1 MKSRSWITLGITVLL
16 IAVVS
21 FVALHGVQAGKYIF
35 MPVSEAISLGLD
47 LRGGISTEYV
57 AKDTSVDDFDTLMD
71 GTVTVLLEGLPLS
84 RAMLTRPL
92 PIQI

>member
-21 FVALHGVQAGKYIF
+21 FVALHGVQVGKYIF

-47 LRGGISTEYV
+47 LRGGIST
-57 AKDTSVDDFDTLMD
+57 
-71 GTVTVLLEGLPLS
+71 
-84 RAMLTRPL
+84 
-92 PIQI
+92 